1 MSSEPLANDLA
12 NDLAKPSENNP
23 GELPPSRPVPSPLDG
38 GGDKQIDIEQTTNP
52 GARGCAGRDED
63 PTTNHFQ
70 GEDIAVHLQF
80 HAGFRLARARQLIR
94 DSGATAVNRAIL
106 DLPYPD
112 SVNNPAGLL
121 THRVQD
127 YRADADIQPVAPVA
141 GYDPM
146 DPVDIAYWDDLSP
159 SERAEKIKF
168 TRDFN
173 RRYFV
178 ESAVNKGI
186 PVKYLRNY

>member
-1 MSSEPLANDLA
+1 MSSEPLA

-23 GELPPSRPVPSPLDG
+23 GKLAPSRPVPSPMDG
-38 GGDKQIDIEQTTNP
+38 GGDKQIDGQPTTNP

-63 PTTNHFQ
+63 PTEQHDQ
-70 GEDIAVHLQF
+70 PEDIAAHLQAY
-80 HAGFRLARARQLIR
+80 AGFRLARARALIR
-94 DSGATAVNRAIL
+94 DWGATAVNRAIQ

-127 YRADADIQPVAPVA
+127 YRADAELPIAAPVA
-141 GYDPM
+141 VDDPM

-159 SERAEKIKF
+159 NERAEKIKF

-173 RRYFV
+173 RRYP
-178 ESAVNKGI
+178 EERAKNQGI

>member
-1 MSSEPLANDLA
+1 LNERTNEHYDEQTRNKQRSPV
-12 NDLAKPSENNP
+12 PY
-23 GELPPSRPVPSPLDG
+23 RPVPSPLDG
-38 GGDKQIDIEQTTNP
+38 GGDKQIDKEPTTNP

-63 PTTNHFQ
+63 PTEQHDQ
-70 GEDIAVHLQF
+70 PEAIAGHLQF

-127 YRADADIQPVAPVA
+127 YRADTDLQPAAPVA
-141 GYDPM
+141 VDDPM
-146 DPVDIAYWDDLSP
+146 DPVDLAYWDDLSP
-159 SERAEKIKF
+159 SQRAEKIKF

-173 RRYFV
+173 RQQER
-178 ESAVNKGI
+178 SKNQGI
-186 PVKYLRNY
+186 PVKYSRTF